1 MNYKL
6 VLRVVN
12 ILFFIS
18 AVLNG
23 GIIGYSLFAI
33 SMGLSAY
40 YCYVV
45 DKNSL
50 SNENK
55 SSLAQQIERMLL
67 KAEKGDF
74 DDRITHIDNSLP
86 LAKTAWAVN
95 NTLDQLES
103 FQRDIIASIK
113 AAQNGWDRGIL
124 GSGYKGNFRN
134 SACAVS
140 EASYAIGESQ
150 QNQIKNNLRTE
161 LNEMGGGIKKEL
173 TTIKNDI
180 AGSLRN
186 FLDSIDNQSQ
196 VIYAKSLESTEDVR
210 NIADTLME
218 LIEFIEH
225 TNESINMLNQRSTEI
240 GNIVSLITDIADQTN
255 LLALNAAIEAARA
268 GEHGRGFAVVADEV
282 RQLAERTQKAT
293 AEISITIK
301 TLQQESSELQ
311 TNSEKI
317 SNIANSSKEDITNLE
332 ETINE
337 FTELSNKNS
346 EVAFLANQKLVMD
359 LAKIGHMIYK
369 STLKDSIIEEKK
381 LLNKIKDM
389 ECEFGQW
396 LYSDN
401 AQDVFK
407 CKSEYKELIELHKTI
422 HNKTNE
428 ILQCVDNKNCLSNG
442 EKIRNEVKIIE
453 EISVKMNQVME
464 TLFNKI
470 VESPCK

>member
-18 AVLNG
+18 AILNG
-23 GIIGYSLFAI
+23 GVINYTLFAI
-33 SMGLSAY
+33 SIGLSAY

-50 SNENK
+50 SNETE
-55 SSLAQQIERMLL
+55 SSLAQQIERVLL

-103 FQRDIIASIK
+103 FQRDIIASIE

-134 SACAVS
+134 SAYAVS
-140 EASYAIGESQ
+140 KASYAIGESQ
-150 QNQIKNNLRTE
+150 QNQIKNSLRTE

-196 VIYAKSLESTEDVR
+196 VIYAKSLESTEDVK

-218 LIEFIEH
+218 LIEFIQH
-225 TNESINMLNQRSTEI
+225 TNELINMLNQRSTEI

-282 RQLAERTQKAT
+282 RKLAEKTQKSL
-293 AEISITIK
+293 AEIDAVVNLIVQDI
-301 TLQQESSELQ
+301 QE
-311 TNSEKI
+311 I
-317 SNIANSSKEDITNLE
+317 
-332 ETINE
+332 ETQIQN
-337 FTELSNKNS
+337 
-346 EVAFLANQKLVMD
+346 
-359 LAKIGHMIYK
+359 
-369 STLKDSIIEEKK
+369 
-381 LLNKIKDM
+381 
-389 ECEFGQW
+389 
-396 LYSDN
+396 N
-401 AQDVFK
+401 AQKTESISTITGEVVDK
-407 CKSEYKELIELHKTI
+407 NKQTTQSLTNTIEKAQIASRET
-422 HNKTNE
+422 
-428 ILQCVDNKNCLSNG
+428 
-442 EKIRNEVKIIE
+442 VKINYNVRE
-453 EISVKMNQVME
+453 LMENSQELLSVSDVTSRVGVELNSISKNLREVTENIKKE
-464 TLFNKI
+464 TEKFK
-470 VESPCK
+470 S